1 MAQLV
6 FLVITFGLMWFVLIR
21 PQQQRVR
28 RQQELVRSL
37 EVGDEVVTAGGIF
50 GRIVGLDDEVARIEV
65 APGVEMR
72 ILRLAVNAR
81 VGEEGMPAVGSG
93 PAHDAHDATDA
104 TEATE
109 VTGVTDVT
117 DSNEPVDGGSR

>member
-6 FLVITFGLMWFVLIR
+6 FLLVTFALMWLVLIR

-28 RQQELVRSL
+28 RQHELVRSL
-37 EVGDEVVTAGGIF
+37 EVGDEVVTAGGVF
-50 GRIVGLDDEVARIEV
+50 GRIVGLDDEVARLEV

-81 VGEEGMPAVGSG
+81 AGDDGVPGAGAGTDGSG
-93 PAHDAHDATDA
+93 T
-104 TEATE
+104 T
-109 VTGVTDVT
+109 
-117 DSNEPVDGGSR
+117 EPVDGGTH

>member
-6 FLVITFGLMWFVLIR
+6 FLLITFGLMWFVLIR

-50 GRIVGLDDEVARIEV
+50 GRVVGLDDEVARIEV

-81 VGEEGMPAVGSG
+81 VGEEGMPAAGSG
-93 PAHDAHDATDA
+93 PAGEI
-104 TEATE
+104 TEA
-109 VTGVTDVT
+109 T

>member
-6 FLVITFGLMWFVLIR
+6 FLLITFGLMWFVLIR

-50 GRIVGLDDEVARIEV
+50 GRVVGLDDEIARIEV

-81 VGEEGMPAVGSG
+81 VGEEGMPAAGSG
-93 PAHDAHDATDA
+93 PGGEPADATD
-104 TEATE
+104 T
-109 VTGVTDVT
+109 
-117 DSNEPVDGGSR
+117 SEPVDGASH

>member
-6 FLVITFGLMWFVLIR
+6 FLLITFGLMWFVLIR

-50 GRIVGLDDEVARIEV
+50 GRVVGLEDAVARIEV
-65 APGVEMR
+65 TPGVEMR
-72 ILRLAVNAR
+72 ILRVAVNAR
-81 VGEEGMPAVGSG
+81 VGEEGVPAVGAG
-93 PAHDAHDATDA
+93 PAR
-104 TEATE
+104 E
-109 VTGVTDVT
+109 VAEVT
-117 DSNEPVDGGSR
+117 DSDEPVDGGSR

>member
-6 FLVITFGLMWFVLIR
+6 FLLVTFGLMWLVLIR

-28 RQQELVRSL
+28 RQHELVQSL
-37 EVGDEVVTAGGIF
+37 EVGDEVVTAGGIY

-72 ILRLAVNAR
+72 FLRLAVNAR
-81 VGEEGMPAVGSG
+81 VDADGAPAVRPGTD
-93 PAHDAHDATDA
+93 DADTA
-104 TEATE
+104 
-109 VTGVTDVT
+109 
-117 DSNEPVDGGSR
+117 EPVDGGTR